1 MVLQKEGAGGG
12 TVPTPQEVRCA
23 PDYVGGGKCA
33 YVCEGHCDT
42 WRVTQSQQLKVLGVR
57 QALVG

>member
-12 TVPTPQEVRCA
+12 MVPTPQEVRCA
-23 PDYVGGGKCA
+23 QITCVGGVCA
-33 YVCEGHCDT
+33 YVCEGHYDT